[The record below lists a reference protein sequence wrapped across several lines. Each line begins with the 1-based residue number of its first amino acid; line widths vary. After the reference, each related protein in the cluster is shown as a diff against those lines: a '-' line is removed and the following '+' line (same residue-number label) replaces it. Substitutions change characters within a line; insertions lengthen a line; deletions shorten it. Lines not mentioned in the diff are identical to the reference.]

1 MKPYKVLI
9 VEDHPFQHEYLLKL
23 FRNDGGFEVDSAW
36 SGSSALNLLQRY
48 EYDLMV
54 SDLFM
59 PEMDGVQLFQKITS
73 LKKRPAIAL
82 MSVASRRLLVSA
94 GLSAKNLGL
103 KVVGLISK
111 PVVPNAVIQLRS
123 RLDALASQ
131 AQEYATISLS
141 LERNTLVQ
149 AMGNGQIQA
158 WFQPKKSLRNGK
170 ICSAEALVR
179 WCHPT
184 LGVLPPSDFLGA
196 IAQFNLEDALVGL
209 MLEQSLKAQAFWRSE
224 GFDVPVS
231 VNIPTHLLD
240 SNDLADRLYQKVMEA
255 GAEPQ
260 SICFELMESSTTE
273 KISNFYAGACRLRM
287 MGFGLAQ
294 DDFGKGY
301 SSYFNLVSTPFSEL
315 KIDRSLVHGC
325 LERESLALA
334 LESIVDLSHKLGLIV
349 TAEGVET
356 QEELEFLRRIE
367 CDLAQG
373 FIICAAI
380 RADDF
385 IELLLEDSPKP
396 ALT

>member
-141 LERNTLVQ
+141 LN
-149 AMGNGQIQA
+149 
-158 WFQPKKSLRNGK
+158 
-170 ICSAEALVR
+170 
-179 WCHPT
+179 
-184 LGVLPPSDFLGA
+184 A
-196 IAQFNLEDALVGL
+196 I
-209 MLEQSLKAQAFWRSE
+209 
-224 GFDVPVS
+224 P
-231 VNIPTHLLD
+231 
-240 SNDLADRLYQKVMEA
+240 
-255 GAEPQ
+255 
-260 SICFELMESSTTE
+260 CF
-273 KISNFYAGACRLRM
+273 
-287 MGFGLAQ
+287 
-294 DDFGKGY
+294 
-301 SSYFNLVSTPFSEL
+301 
-315 KIDRSLVHGC
+315 
-325 LERESLALA
+325 
-334 LESIVDLSHKLGLIV
+334 
-349 TAEGVET
+349 
-356 QEELEFLRRIE
+356 
-367 CDLAQG
+367 
-373 FIICAAI
+373 
-380 RADDF
+380 
-385 IELLLEDSPKP
+385 KP
-396 ALT
+396 